1 METKNLF
8 RIVYGFILVSLIYL
22 TATSCT
28 EENKVSDEKAMRQRV
43 KWLEERV
50 ESLENDILENEILI
64 YELSE
69 NDISQDTT
77 YNPETYFYE

>member
-8 RIVYGFILVSLIYL
+8 RMVYGFILVSLIYL
-22 TATSCT
+22 MSTSCT
-28 EENKVSDEKAMRQRV
+28 EEKKVSDDKAMRQRM

-50 ESLENDILENEILI
+50 EALENDIIENEILI

>member
-1 METKNLF
+1 MESKNVF
-8 RIVYGFILVSLIYL
+8 RVVYGALLVCLIYL
-22 TATSCT
+22 LATSCT
-28 EENKVSDEKAMRQRV
+28 DQKKVSDIDATKKRI

-50 ESLENDILENEILI
+50 DALEREIIENEILI